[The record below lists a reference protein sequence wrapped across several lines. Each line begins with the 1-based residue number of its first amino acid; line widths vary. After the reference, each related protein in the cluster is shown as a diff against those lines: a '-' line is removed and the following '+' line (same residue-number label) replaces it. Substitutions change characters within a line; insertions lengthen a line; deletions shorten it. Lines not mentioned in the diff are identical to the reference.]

1 MIYKQIKE
9 NMHYSIIIIEN
20 KNNNLQMN
28 TSDYNAI
35 YLNNIKMNKLKNNI
49 KVKSKNVFNN

>member
-1 MIYKQIKE
+1 
-9 NMHYSIIIIEN
+9 
-20 KNNNLQMN
+20 MN